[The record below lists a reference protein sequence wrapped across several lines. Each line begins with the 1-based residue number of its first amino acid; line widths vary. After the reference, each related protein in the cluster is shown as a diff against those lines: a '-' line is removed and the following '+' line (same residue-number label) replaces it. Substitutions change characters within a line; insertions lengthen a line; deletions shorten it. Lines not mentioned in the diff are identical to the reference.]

1 MKNLIKPIV
10 LLLFMSFSIQAQTLS
25 LKDIY
30 NFSEG
35 SVFKYE
41 ISRMSESGFGNKKIE
56 VFTIK
61 NKYWVNDTLHYTRI
75 GQGENYEVF
84 RDDVA
89 ENASP
94 YEINEEVI
102 LVDSLSHFLNLQ
114 KGEYGKPRKD
124 FSEHSKELFIQM
136 TQEDGVTKKYT
147 GASYFD
153 PVSNQMENSDE
164 TFFHCEYQKGVG
176 LKYETETYF
185 NMFSTSKRLLG
196 FVINGESFG
205 DISTNDIV
213 TSSET
218 LTAAPSFAIYPTV
231 VKSGTVVNINCNE
244 AVKTIYL
251 SSVSG
256 QMTEVRVKSGNYF
269 SFPNL
274 PSGIYLLGIK
284 IKGEWAFKRIIN
296 N

>member
-1 MKNLIKPIV
+1 MMEDLKSQAMRFGTDIRFGYVTNADLSERPFKITVDGSRVIEAETFV
-10 LLLFMSFSIQAQTLS
+10 ITSYSI
-25 LKDIY
+25 
-30 NFSEG
+30 
-35 SVFKYE
+35 
-41 ISRMSESGFGNKKIE
+41 
-56 VFTIK
+56 
-61 NKYWVNDTLHYTRI
+61 HYTKL
-75 GQGENYEVF
+75 YE
-84 RDDVA
+84 
-89 ENASP
+89 
-94 YEINEEVI
+94 
-102 LVDSLSHFLNLQ
+102 
-114 KGEYGKPRKD
+114 
-124 FSEHSKELFIQM
+124 
-136 TQEDGVTKKYT
+136 KKYT